1 MSRVVVDLL
10 ILVMFCVLITLS
22 IVFFLLC
29 VLCVCVFF
37 LCFFFF
43 SSRSRHTRCALVTG
57 VQTCARPISTTG
69 VRIMPDELMRILS
82 WAVLSTGIAGGG
94 AAGTTEPAFT
104 PVQPSD
110 FSVPG
115 SLSNS
120 WADFDG
126 DGDLDFAVSIKTG
139 EGSEERRVG
148 KSVSVRVEIGGGRT
162 IKK

>member
-1 MSRVVVDLL
+1 
-10 ILVMFCVLITLS
+10 
-22 IVFFLLC
+22 
-29 VLCVCVFF
+29 
-37 LCFFFF
+37 
-43 SSRSRHTRCALVTG
+43 
-57 VQTCARPISTTG
+57 
-69 VRIMPDELMRILS
+69 MPDELRRILS

-139 EGSEERRVG
+139 EIRLYRNDRGTFTNIG
-148 KSVSVRVEIGGGRT
+148 PEIGRASCRERVCQYV
-162 IKK
+162 